1 MKLVRRVRRTISDNV
16 TIYTMWYKILQIP
29 DFHLLTV
36 FKISRVKNRS
46 QLVRCMFFHQM
57 NPQQQFQWNWM
68 FWFRALVKFQMLFE
82 IESRLQQR
90 QQTKTLTCNFR
101 PESENVDAPPE
112 WDLSSQPINLLKVFI
127 FFLSFFLD
135 KTISIFSKNYFYFCC
150 MLLQIELRFAFS
162 QLLYIFKV
170 CIRSKN
176 YRYFMF

>member
-1 MKLVRRVRRTISDNV
+1 M
-16 TIYTMWYKILQIP
+16 
-29 DFHLLTV
+29 
-36 FKISRVKNRS
+36 
-46 QLVRCMFFHQM
+46 RCMFFHQM

-127 FFLSFFLD
+127 FFFPSFWTKLFQIFQKL
-135 KTISIFSKNYFYFCC
+135 ISIFAACC
-150 MLLQIELRFAFS
+150 
-162 QLLYIFKV
+162 FKL
-170 CIRSKN
+170 N
-176 YRYFMF
+176 

>member
-1 MKLVRRVRRTISDNV
+1 
-16 TIYTMWYKILQIP
+16 
-29 DFHLLTV
+29 
-36 FKISRVKNRS
+36 
-46 QLVRCMFFHQM
+46 MFFHQM

-127 FFLSFFLD
+127 FFFPSFWTKLFQFFQHLFLLLLHAA
-135 KTISIFSKNYFYFCC
+135 SNWFFRYFC
-150 MLLQIELRFAFS
+150 FS

-176 YRYFMF
+176 LNLVTSISCFSKYVVYCNLCGYWREGGNTFWQVVTDIQSKLGNYN

>member
-1 MKLVRRVRRTISDNV
+1 M
-16 TIYTMWYKILQIP
+16 
-29 DFHLLTV
+29 
-36 FKISRVKNRS
+36 
-46 QLVRCMFFHQM
+46 RCMFFHQM

-170 CIRSKN
+170 CIRSENLNLVTSISCFSKYVVYCN
-176 YRYFMF
+176 LRGREYILAGGGYRHSK

>member
-1 MKLVRRVRRTISDNV
+1 MKLVRRVKRTIF
-16 TIYTMWYKILQIP
+16 TMWHKTHQILW
-29 DFHLLTV
+29 DFHLVTV
-36 FKISRVKNRS
+36 FQISSVKNLS
-46 QLVRCMFFHQM
+46 QPVRCMFFHQM

-82 IESRLQQR
+82 IESRLQPR

-135 KTISIFSKNYFYFCC
+135 KTISNFSTNISIFAACC
-150 MLLQIELRFAFS
+150 
-162 QLLYIFKV
+162 FKL
-170 CIRSKN
+170 N
-176 YRYFMF
+176 WD

>member
-1 MKLVRRVRRTISDNV
+1 MKLVRRVRRAIFT
-16 TIYTMWYKILQIP
+16 TWHKTHQILW
-29 DFHLLTV
+29 DFHLLQ
-36 FKISRVKNRS
+36 ISRNKNRN
-46 QLVRCMFFHQM
+46 QPLRCMFFHQM